1 MRALPQPLRYVLLAA
16 GFFALAVAGSVLGT
30 VASAHHVS
38 GLSNLAAALVG
49 IALALVIGMSR
60 MAYITGIRDPSLGRQ
75 VTAMVQAM
83 DTGQPVSGEFV
94 AGLRDLVPGS
104 PLTRWKRG
112 RVSITPRSV
121 TWTRRMSGR
130 ACDLTGAQYTGERRR
145 DPSYTEMTLTL
156 PGYCKGE
163 NVCVIS
169 LQAHGTDVE
178 VAAPAQLL
186 AVLRYSLARTA
197 VGAP

>member
-1 MRALPQPLRYVLLAA
+1 VRALPQPLRYVLLAA
-16 GFFALAVAGSVLGT
+16 GFFALAVAGTVLGT

-60 MAYITGIRDPSLGRQ
+60 MA
-75 VTAMVQAM
+75 
-83 DTGQPVSGEFV
+83 
-94 AGLRDLVPGS
+94 
-104 PLTRWKRG
+104 
-112 RVSITPRSV
+112 
-121 TWTRRMSGR
+121 
-130 ACDLTGAQYTGERRR
+130 
-145 DPSYTEMTLTL
+145 SYTEMTLEL
-156 PGYCKGE
+156 PGYYKGE

-169 LQAHGTDVE
+169 LQAHGTNVE

-186 AVLRYSLARTA
+186 EILRYSLARTA